1 MPDISEL
8 IGYIIG
14 ATRYLMPLLALWVV
28 ARCVRSM
35 LRERYEPETW
45 AYLVDLN
52 GERHP
57 VNHWECIIGRSRSA
71 DVELD
76 SPSVSRVACL
86 AAARR
91 RRLLDALRPAQQGRN
106 LHQRRRD

>member
-14 ATRYLMPLLALWVV
+14 GTRYLMPLLALWVLL
-28 ARCVRSM
+28 RCVRSM

-57 VNHWECIIGRSRSA
+57 VNHWESVVGRSRSA
-71 DVELD
+71 DVVLD
-76 SPSVSRVACL
+76 SPSVSRVHASL
-86 AAARR
+86 QRDGAGNWTESV
-91 RRLLDALRPAQQGRN
+91 LRSAGGT
-106 LHQRRRD
+106 